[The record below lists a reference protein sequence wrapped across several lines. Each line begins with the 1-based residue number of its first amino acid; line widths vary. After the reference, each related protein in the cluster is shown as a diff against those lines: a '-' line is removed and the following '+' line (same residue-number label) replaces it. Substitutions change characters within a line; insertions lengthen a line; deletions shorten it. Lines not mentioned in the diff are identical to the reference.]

1 MNQAPTINQ
10 IPTVNQI
17 PAIPL
22 NNIYILKGG
31 LDESSP
37 YRTQN
42 QINIKEKSFPY
53 KNKSNQYKG

>member
-1 MNQAPTINQ
+1 MNQAPTLENKQVEINQ
-10 IPTVNQI
+10 APAVNQI

-37 YRTQN
+37 YTRRIKPLQN
-42 QINIKEKSFPY
+42 Q
-53 KNKSNQYKG
+53 

>member
-10 IPTVNQI
+10 IPTVNQF

-37 YRTQN
+37 YTRKKQTPTES
-42 QINIKEKSFPY
+42 I
-53 KNKSNQYKG
+53 GV